1 MTKSEKTRADLTTE
15 KQNPGSINLD
25 AMSVRAMLTFINSE
39 DQTVAEKVADAIS
52 DIEKTVELT
61 TDALRNGNRIYYI
74 GAGTSGRLGVL
85 DASEMPPTFSV
96 PSDWFKGLIAGGDNA
111 LRNSNEALR
120 KSIEGAEDKPEN
132 AEKDL
137 NNAGLSSGDV
147 LIGISTS
154 GAATYVKAAIEY
166 AKMQQASTVYLI
178 CNPEPYLKADADIVI
193 RVDVGPEVI
202 TGSTRMKSGTATK
215 LVLNMISTATMV
227 ALGKVYRNLMVDLM
241 AVNEKLVD
249 RGTRIIVQLTGLQY
263 TDALEALKNADMSV
277 KKAVVMVKDNCSGKD
292 ADALLK
298 KKGGILRDIL
308 D

>member
-96 PSDWFKGLIAGGDNA
+96 PSDWFTGIIAGGDK
-111 LRNSNEALR
+111 ALR

-277 KKAVVMVKDNCSGKD
+277 KKAGVMIKDNCSGKD